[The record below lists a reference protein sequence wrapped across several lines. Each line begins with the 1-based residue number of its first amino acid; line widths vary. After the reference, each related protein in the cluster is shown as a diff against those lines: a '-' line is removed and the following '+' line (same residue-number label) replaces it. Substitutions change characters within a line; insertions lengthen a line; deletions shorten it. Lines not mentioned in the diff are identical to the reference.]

1 MNEENN
7 ILYEIRENI
16 AEIKTRLESITENTD
31 LKIQL
36 LEEKLSESNKR
47 IQNLENS
54 ISWLWIT
61 SFGAIISAL
70 VAIYFEFK

>member
-47 IQNLENS
+47 IQNLENA
-54 ISWLWIT
+54 ISWLWRT